1 VDATVKYVNP
11 YCLIGVSIPCTRWN
25 SSMWCLI
32 GCVSACLLICLH
44 TPSPPITVRLLM
56 CGVIVWMSH
65 ILKTVSHSHT
75 HLHPHTQL
83 PTTTTTTAQV
93 FTLLRE
99 STVLTW
105 LPHRYRTLHLKQPTT
120 QKILT
125 NKQTKR
131 IHPQT
136 CTTQISNPIQNNKC

>member
-1 VDATVKYVNP
+1 VHGGCNCKVCQSLLSDWCVTSMHALEFQYV
-11 YCLIGVSIPCTRWN
+11 VSDWV
-25 SSMWCLI
+25 
-32 GCVSACLLICLH
+32 CVSACLLICLH
-44 TPSPPITVRLLM
+44 TPSPPITSRLLM

-125 NKQTKR
+125 NKT
-131 IHPQT
+131 
-136 CTTQISNPIQNNKC
+136 N